1 MTTYPDEGNK
11 MKIKAIL
18 NLPTYTKG
26 RGVKKKT
33 NLFSMN
39 IYRNMHYLSLNKV
52 KQDYHEV
59 VREWAGTLPKYKTI
73 FPKYTIYFKGKRK
86 KDIDNYT
93 FPLHKFLMDALVEYG
108 IIADDD
114 YTCVKGFTTKF
125 GGIDEHNFVVVE
137 LTGEQLGVK

>member
-1 MTTYPDEGNK
+1 
-11 MKIKAIL
+11 MKIKAML
-18 NLPTYTKG
+18 LLPTYTKG
-26 RGVKKKT
+26 RGKKKKT

-59 VREWAGTLPKYKTI
+59 VREWAETLPKYKTI
-73 FPKYTIYFKGKRK
+73 FPKYTIYFKDNRK

-93 FPLHKFLMDALVEYG
+93 FPLHKFLMDAFVEYG

-114 YTCVKGFTTKF
+114 YTYVKGFTTKF
-125 GGIDEHNFVVVE
+125 GGIDEQNFVVVE

>member
-1 MTTYPDEGNK
+1 MLY
-11 MKIKAIL
+11 KAIL
-18 NLPTYTKG
+18 KLPTYSKG
-26 RGVKKKT
+26 RGEKKRT

-52 KQDYHEV
+52 KRDYHKEV
-59 VREWAGTLPKYKTI
+59 EEWVKALPKFKSLT
-73 FPKYTIYFKGKRK
+73 PKYILFFKGKRK

-108 IIADDD
+108 IIVDDD
-114 YTCVKGFTTKF
+114 YTCVKGFTTEF
-125 GGIDEHNFVVVE
+125 GGIDEQNFVVVE

>member
-1 MTTYPDEGNK
+1 
-11 MKIKAIL
+11 MKVKAIL
-18 NLPTYTKG
+18 QLPTYTKG

-39 IYRNMHYLSLNKV
+39 IYRNMHYQSLNKI
-52 KQDYHEV
+52 KQDYHSEV
-59 VREWAGTLPKYKTI
+59 KEWAATLPKYKTI
-73 FPKYTIYFKGKRK
+73 FPKYKIYFKGKRK

-108 IIADDD
+108 IIVDDD
-114 YTCVKGFTTKF
+114 YTCVKGFTTEF

-137 LTGEQLGVK
+137 LTGEQCGAE